1 MARRDDRLAVMVSI
15 CREDFTAHSN
25 WIELSLIKM
34 GHTNVFPMVGDGVR
48 YPSPDGQSVP
58 PLVTGSFGRD
68 NRVRVEIGIPPC

>member
-1 MARRDDRLAVMVSI
+1 MVSI

-48 YPSPDGQSVP
+48 YRSPDGQSVP
-58 PLVTGSFGRD
+58 PLVTGSFGREHRIRD
-68 NRVRVEIGIPPC
+68 ESGTLPY